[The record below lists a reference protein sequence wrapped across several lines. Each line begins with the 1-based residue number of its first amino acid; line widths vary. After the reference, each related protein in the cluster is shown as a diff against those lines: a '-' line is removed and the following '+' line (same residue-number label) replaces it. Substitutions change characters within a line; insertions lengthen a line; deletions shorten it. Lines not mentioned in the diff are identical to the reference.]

1 MRGVRVLYLLLTSLG
16 SVLHAQLISAQNGWL
31 GLGINVPE
39 LECSEE
45 GDWLFSLAALEQ
57 ALKLRVFCCTLTKWR
72 TACLE

>member
-45 GDWLFSLAALEQ
+45 GDWLFSLAAL
-57 ALKLRVFCCTLTKWR
+57 AL
-72 TACLE
+72 